1 MNYRLTNILAEES
14 ATTAATKTLDI
25 DIQDPI
31 SQISVFFRGQN
42 NGNTPLA
49 HPAKMVSKIEIVDGS
64 EVLMSM
70 SGMQAQALDF
80 FHGSQPLLQ
89 KLMYTDDDWTRLIFN
104 LNFGRSLYDPQLAFD
119 PKKFNMPQLKITHN
133 KALGGCTCDV
143 ANMEVWA
150 HCYDE
155 KVISPV
161 GFLMAKEHYSYALGN
176 NTYETI
182 DLPRDYPYRMMLVRS
197 LKATCAIWELFDEV
211 KLSSDQDK
219 RVIIN
224 GDTRQLIKMLNERF
238 GFYTETIQ
246 GVVGQ
251 ADVGFYF
258 TPTSNCNINTTSR
271 MGGPDYYR
279 TWQTFGGYASIISS
293 AATGNFQSIAHG
305 NAPHGALCI
314 PFGDLQDPAD
324 WFDVERVGSL
334 KLRLHAVSG
343 LTTADTCD
351 IVIQQ
356 LRRY

>member
-1 MNYRLTNILAEES
+1 MNYRLACILAEEL

-42 NGNTPLA
+42 SSDTPLA
-49 HPAKMVSKIEIVDGS
+49 HPAKMVSKIELVDGS

-80 FHGSQPLLQ
+80 YHNSKPVGNKP
-89 KLMYTDDDWTRLIFN
+89 MYTDDDWTKQVFN
-104 LNFGRSLYDPQLAFD
+104 LYFGRSLFDTQLAFD

-133 KALGGCTCDV
+133 KALGGSTCDV
-143 ANMEVWA
+143 GYMEVWA
-150 HCYDE
+150 HCFDE

-161 GFLMAKEHYSYALGN
+161 GYLMAKEHYSYALGN
-176 NTYETI
+176 NTYETV
-182 DLPRDYPYRMMLVRS
+182 DMPRDYPYRMLLVRS
-197 LKATCAIWELFDEV
+197 LKATAAIWELYDKI

-219 RVIIN
+219 RVIID
-224 GDTRQLIKMLNERF
+224 GDTEQLLKLLDAKF
-238 GFYTETIQ
+238 GPYTETIQ
-246 GVVGQ
+246 GRVGGG
-251 ADVGFYF
+251 AVGHYL
-258 TPTSNCNINTTSR
+258 TPTSNCNATIIGY
-271 MGGPDYYR
+271 GGTRDYFAGYQP
-279 TWQTFGGYASIISS
+279 WGGYIETYGS
-293 AATGNFQSIAHG
+293 AALARFQCIMHG
-305 NAPHGALCI
+305 YAPHGALCI

-334 KLRLHAVSG
+334 KLRVHAVSG